1 LKPGKE
7 HVYSRRVFFVDEDS
21 WTILVAESYDLRGNL
36 WRVSEAH
43 VINYYEVPL
52 LSDTLQVFYDL
63 KERRYFVRGLDNH
76 LAARRFLDD
85 ADPREFSPNAL
96 IYYIR

>member
-1 LKPGKE
+1 MKPDKE

-21 WTILVAESYDLRGNL
+21 WKILVSESYDQKGNL
-36 WRVSEAH
+36 WRVAEAH

-63 KERRYFVRGLDNH
+63 QEGRYLVRGLDNH
-76 LAARRFLDD
+76 LRQLRFRDD